1 MNKKSKTF
9 MDSEVSF
16 CFDKLSNVNS
26 INDSGDNSLSLK
38 TEMELISVNIN
49 SRNNNA
55 ENSSFCQLI
64 SRKQGSLKE
73 NVSLREQH
81 PKSEDKKLSRFFFLL
96 KNTKKCHKKIA
107 ESKEY
112 NISDKKSQKK
122 SFKTPISPENCDSI
136 HSFIC
141 LKYIKVKTSSKSEY
155 NSSKLFL
162 AQELYKSP
170 LFKDSGKKSFYFS
183 EPQSSNIPVEIPFHK
198 SGAIWAM
205 KFSRDGK
212 YLATGGQDTI
222 LRVWMV
228 IGANDNHNETQNS
241 RNTNDSNEK
250 CSTYEKISAPVF
262 FPNPVHEYI
271 GHKSDV
277 LDISWSKNNF
287 LLSSSMD
294 KTVRL
299 WHVSRKE
306 CLCCFEHND
315 FVTSIA
321 FHPLDDRYFLSGSL
335 DCKLRFWNIKDKTIL
350 FWNELPE
357 LITAVAFSPDGR
369 MAIAGSFNGL
379 CIFYETK
386 GLRYHTQIHVRSS
399 RGKNSKGSK
408 ITGIETISTMPGNNG
423 DVKLLITSND
433 SRIRIYNMRDKSLEI
448 KLKGNQNTCSQI
460 HATFSDDAKY
470 VICGSEDGKVY
481 IWKLDTDFVLK
492 KSQLSLKSFEVDSNI
507 VTVAIFAPLKSKD
520 LLANSN
526 DPIYNACSN
535 FKRSFSS
542 HNNVS
547 STISNSQFKNLFL
560 ETSKEK
566 HNINKNSEHNHGDII
581 ICADY
586 TGKIKVFRYDCASI
600 YQEIDTISD
609 MSSMKKYNFFKL
621 FKKN

>member
-1 MNKKSKTF
+1 
-9 MDSEVSF
+9 MDSNISF
-16 CFDKLSNVNS
+16 CFEESSNVNVV
-26 INDSGDNSLSLK
+26 NDSEKDSLSFNILK
-38 TEMELISVNIN
+38 TRADLITVNIN
-49 SRNNNA
+49 KESTDAMSNA
-55 ENSSFCQLI
+55 SYNLNSERWDTLH
-64 SRKQGSLKE
+64 K
-73 NVSLREQH
+73 NVSLLEQE
-81 PKSEDKKLSRFFFLL
+81 PNLKNKKKLTKLFFLSKTAKNSL
-96 KNTKKCHKKIA
+96 KDITGNKN
-107 ESKEY
+107 SG
-112 NISDKKSQKK
+112 SSSQKNGK
-122 SFKTPISPENCDSI
+122 KHTGISIQSENCDSLR
-136 HSFIC
+136 SF
-141 LKYIKVKTSSKSEY
+141 VKTNNKSEY

-162 AQELYKSP
+162 AQELYRSP
-170 LFKDSGKKSFYFS
+170 LFKDLNQKKSFYFS
-183 EPQSSNIPVEIPFHK
+183 ESQSSGIPVGIPFHK

-212 YLATGGQDTI
+212 YLAAGGQDTI

-228 IGANDNHNETQNS
+228 IGAHNS
-241 RNTNDSNEK
+241 NTNQVDKKIHKVNEN
-250 CSTYEKISAPVF
+250 SSAYEKIVAPVF
-262 FPNPVHEYI
+262 SPDPIHEYI

-277 LDISWSKNNF
+277 LDLSWSKNNF

-299 WHVSRKE
+299 WHISRKE

-386 GLRYHTQIHVRSS
+386 GLRYHTQIHVKRS

-408 ITGIETISTMPGNNG
+408 ITGIETFSTMPNNNG

-433 SRIRIYNMRDKSLEI
+433 SRVRIYNMRDKSLEI
-448 KLKGNQNTCSQI
+448 KLKGSQNTCSQI

-470 VICGSEDGKVY
+470 VISGSEDGQNQ
-481 IWKLDTDFVLK
+481 I
-492 KSQLSLKSFEVDSNI
+492 SLKHFEVDSNI
-507 VTVAIFAPLKSKD
+507 VTVAIFAPMKSKD
-520 LLANSN
+520 LLAASG
-526 DPIYNACSN
+526 DPIYSACLDS
-535 FKRSFSS
+535 KRSFSY
-542 HNNVS
+542 NNSASPV
-547 STISNSQFKNLFL
+547 ISNFQFENLFL
-560 ETSKEK
+560 EASKGNNQD
-566 HNINKNSEHNHGDII
+566 NINKNSGHSHGDII

-586 TGKIKVFRYDCASI
+586 TGKIKVFRYNCASI
-600 YQEIDTISD
+600 YQEIDTISE
-609 MSSMKKYNFFKL
+609 MSSIRKYNFFNL

>member
-1 MNKKSKTF
+1 
-9 MDSEVSF
+9 MDSDVSF
-16 CFDKLSNVNS
+16 CFEESSNANVVNNS
-26 INDSGDNSLSLK
+26 EKDSLSFNILK
-38 TEMELISVNIN
+38 TRTDLITVNIN
-49 SRNNNA
+49 KGNDDTASHTSYKLNSERWDALRTNVSLPEQKSKFKDKKLNKLFFLSKSAKNCSKNIT
-55 ENSSFCQLI
+55 ENKDSNSSFQKNGKKHTGI
-64 SRKQGSLKE
+64 SIRLE
-73 NVSLREQH
+73 NSDSLR
-81 PKSEDKKLSRFFFLL
+81 
-96 KNTKKCHKKIA
+96 
-107 ESKEY
+107 
-112 NISDKKSQKK
+112 
-122 SFKTPISPENCDSI
+122 
-136 HSFIC
+136 SFIC
-141 LKYIKVKTSSKSEY
+141 LKYIKVKTNNKFEY
-155 NSSKLFL
+155 NSNKLFL
-162 AQELYKSP
+162 AQELYKSS
-170 LFKDSGKKSFYFS
+170 LFKDLNQKKSYYFS
-183 EPQSSNIPVEIPFHK
+183 ESQSSEVPVGVPFHK

-228 IGANDNHNETQNS
+228 IGAHNSNTNVDKKVNNDNENS
-241 RNTNDSNEK
+241 SA
-250 CSTYEKISAPVF
+250 YGKITAPVF
-262 FPNPVHEYI
+262 FPDPIHEYV

-277 LDISWSKNNF
+277 LDLSWSKNNF

-386 GLRYHTQIHVRSS
+386 GLRYHTQIHVKSS

-408 ITGIETISTMPGNNG
+408 ITGIETFSTMPNSND

-448 KLKGNQNTCSQI
+448 KLKGSQNTCSQI

-470 VICGSEDGKVY
+470 VISGSEDGRVY
-481 IWKLDTDFVLK
+481 IWKLDTDFILK
-492 KSQLSLKSFEVDSNI
+492 KNQISLKHFQVDSNI
-507 VTVAIFAPLKSKD
+507 VTVAIFAPMKSKD
-520 LLANSN
+520 LLAASG
-526 DPIYNACSN
+526 DLIYNACLDL
-535 FKRSFSS
+535 KRSFSY
-542 HNNVS
+542 NS
-547 STISNSQFKNLFL
+547 STSPIISNFQFENLFL
-560 ETSKEK
+560 EASKGNNQD
-566 HNINKNSEHNHGDII
+566 NINKNSGHDHGDII

-586 TGKIKVFRYDCASI
+586 TGKIKVFRYNCAST
-600 YQEIDTISD
+600 YQEIDTISE
-609 MSSMKKYNFFKL
+609 MSSIKKHNFFKL